1 MFVASVWHPTK
12 VYAPT
17 VCLIPSVGLA
27 EGEELVEVGG
37 SAPDELELDDV
48 LEAFVDELEVEGT
61 VELELDDDVL
71 EAFVDELEVEV
82 GELEDEVDLTDE
94 LDELVDFVVEDEVDL
109 TELDEDEED
118 LTDDV
123 DELFA
128 DVVEVDLTDELRVDE
143 DEVDLTDELVEVDF
157 TDELDELVVRTTEAE
172 LVELA
177 DELAVVVVVQG
188 GRLTRD
194 L

>member
-82 GELEDEVDLTDE
+82 G
-94 LDELVDFVVEDEVDL
+94 
-109 TELDEDEED
+109 
-118 LTDDV
+118 
-123 DELFA
+123 
-128 DVVEVDLTDELRVDE
+128 
-143 DEVDLTDELVEVDF
+143 
-157 TDELDELVVRTTEAE
+157 
-172 LVELA
+172 
-177 DELAVVVVVQG
+177 
-188 GRLTRD
+188 
-194 L
+194 